1 MLRQQNNL
9 KSINMKTL
17 FVIAFLMMSQVLSA
31 QVTVEGIVAIV
42 GNNVVLKSDIEQQI
56 LQYQAQGLE
65 VDSAM
70 RTQVFEDLLF
80 QKLMLHKA
88 ELDSV

>member
-1 MLRQQNNL
+1 MLRILNNL
-9 KSINMKTL
+9 KSINMKGL
-17 FVIAFLMMSQVLSA
+17 IAFAFLIISPFLSA
-31 QVTVEGIVAIV
+31 QVTIEGIAGIV
-42 GNNVVLKSDIEQQI
+42 GDNIILRSDIEQQV

-80 QKLMLHKA
+80 QKLMLPS
-88 ELDSV
+88 EF